1 MACPQEM
8 LVYHAFA
15 LRRHLGATLLT
26 GWEWQE
32 LLGLA
37 CLASTKIADK
47 AIKKAPPLAGSF
59 LICDGLVIADA
70 VVIAAPPI
78 RTPRNEG
85 LSAQPPT
92 IVVGVVIGTV
102 NPDPNTV
109 PKYPMTVMKA
119 VKVVVVVALCKAP
132 VLEPVAAVV
141 PLRESVAISV
151 LMALCEA
158 AAITMLM
165 AMNATFCEPGS
176 AHSRASK
183 ITATHSGPIP
193 TAVTARHCT
202 GMATAAITTTM
213 ITSTMTTATITA
225 AMHPAAASS

>member
-1 MACPQEM
+1 
-8 LVYHAFA
+8 
-15 LRRHLGATLLT
+15 
-26 GWEWQE
+26 
-32 LLGLA
+32 
-37 CLASTKIADK
+37 
-47 AIKKAPPLAGSF
+47 
-59 LICDGLVIADA
+59 LICEGLVIADA

-78 RTPRNEG
+78 WTPRNEG

-102 NPDPNTV
+102 NPDPDTV

-119 VKVVVVVALCKAP
+119 VKVVVVVALRKAP

-141 PLRESVAISV
+141 PLRESVAISM
-151 LMALCEA
+151 LMALCES

-202 GMATAAITTTM
+202 GMATAAMTTTM
-213 ITSTMTTATITA
+213 TTATMTTATIA
-225 AMHPAAASS
+225 SAMHPAAASS